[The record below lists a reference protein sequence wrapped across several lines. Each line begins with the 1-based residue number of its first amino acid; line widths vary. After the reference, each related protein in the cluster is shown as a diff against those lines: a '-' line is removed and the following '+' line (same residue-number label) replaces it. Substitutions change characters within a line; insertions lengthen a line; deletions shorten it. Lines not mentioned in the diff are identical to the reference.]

1 MENTGIPQIL
11 ILILI
16 LEMHASMNVIFLI
29 KKTANF
35 FEFHFKEFK
44 MVHKRK
50 RLSLHNCCIASV
62 FIQWPEGPS
71 VSLLLP
77 V

>member
-16 LEMHASMNVIFLI
+16 IEMKVIF
-29 KKTANF
+29 NF

-44 MVHKRK
+44 MVHKIK
-50 RLSLHNCCIASV
+50 RLSLHNCCVASV
-62 FIQWPEGPS
+62 LYNGLKGRACLSLFQYDVGQTLEG
-71 VSLLLP
+71 
-77 V
+77 